1 MGLAKHSADDGTC
14 NVVLPMPVQ
23 PPHSTSQAPIEE
35 AFAQT
40 CRKFHKLK
48 TWSADIL
55 GPSHAEVHNIITSSL
70 RLMAHRLKRNP
81 EASQYPAKHEHG
93 TSSPRRSG
101 CFLQWETESRTIRPH
116 HAEDAL

>member
-1 MGLAKHSADDGTC
+1 M
-14 NVVLPMPVQ
+14 Q
-23 PPHSTSQAPIEE
+23 
-35 AFAQT
+35 
-40 CRKFHKLK
+40 KFHKLK

-93 TSSPRRSG
+93 TSSPQRSG
-101 CFLQWETESRTIRPH
+101 LLPAVGDKKAGRYGPTTQRMLSEPIVKQIY
-116 HAEDAL
+116 ALDTTKFILKYP